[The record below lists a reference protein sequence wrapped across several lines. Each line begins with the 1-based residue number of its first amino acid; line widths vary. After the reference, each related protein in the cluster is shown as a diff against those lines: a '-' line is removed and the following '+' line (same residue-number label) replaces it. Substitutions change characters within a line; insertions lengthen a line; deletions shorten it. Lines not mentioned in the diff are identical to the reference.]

1 MEVENEEKGGKK
13 NLVKEFQR
21 AVCICNPLIHMQY
34 ALISSPSL
42 MQHKVLA
49 VPVSGMAQIA

>member
-1 MEVENEEKGGKK
+1 MKK

-21 AVCICNPLIHMQY
+21 TVCICSPSLYMQY
-34 ALISSPSL
+34 SLISSPSL
-42 MQHKVLA
+42 MSHKVLA